1 MAVKRVR
8 TMQEFAVASG
18 VSRPTVSKYFQD
30 PSSVRASIRARIEE
44 SLERLDYRPNVYA
57 MNQNRRL
64 TRNIGVVVPLLSD
77 PFFGELARTLE
88 RRCLDAGFRP
98 ILLSSD
104 GDAAREVENLD
115 TLLSLKPAGVLMA
128 PLGRGSDRAALT
140 TFAEEVPTVLVD
152 SDLAG
157 LGTAFVGMDV
167 EGAVQSMVDYL
178 CRSGSPPCL
187 FEMATPPNP
196 NARRRAAA
204 YAEAMARLD
213 LDPMVV
219 SVPGEG
225 WDFEETGLREGL
237 ELMRGRRLPSDT
249 VLCSNDR
256 LAIGLLAA
264 AYRHGTRVGIGEGCA
279 MRVAGIDDHPFSR
292 FTCPSL
298 TTVAQDYD
306 RIAGAGLDA
315 LMAAIE
321 TGREGAHAE
330 RRREMTFPGRMVMRS
345 SA

>member
-1 MAVKRVR
+1 ME
-8 TMQEFAVASG
+8 EFAAESG
-18 VSRPTVSKYFQD
+18 ISRPTVSKYFQD
-30 PSSVRASIRARIEE
+30 PGSVRASTRARIEAA
-44 SLERLDYRPNVYA
+44 LERLEYRPNVYA

-88 RRCLDAGFRP
+88 RLCSEAGFRP

-104 GDAAREVENLD
+104 GQPSREAENLD

-128 PLGRGSDRAALT
+128 PLGRGSDRAAMAA
-140 TFAEEVPTVLVD
+140 FAAEVPTVLVD
-152 SDLAG
+152 SKIEG
-157 LGTAFVGMDV
+157 VGRAFVGLDV
-167 EGAVQSMVDYL
+167 DASVSNMVDYL

-187 FEMATPPNP
+187 FEMEAPPNP

-204 YAEAMARLD
+204 YVAAMERLGCE
-213 LDPMVV
+213 PMVV
-219 SVPGEG
+219 AVPGEG

-237 ELMRGRRLPSDT
+237 GLLRRRGLPSDT

-279 MRVAGIDDHPFSR
+279 IRVAGIDDHPFSR

-306 RIAGAGLDA
+306 RMAGWGLDA
-315 LMAAIE
+315 LLTAIE
-321 TGREGAHAE
+321 AGWQAEGAWT
-330 RRREMTFPGRMVMRS
+330 EMAFEGRMVMRS

>member
-1 MAVKRVR
+1 MA
-8 TMQEFAVASG
+8 EFAAASG
-18 VSRPTVSKYFQD
+18 ISRPTVSKYFQD
-30 PSSVRASIRARIEE
+30 PASVRKSTRARIEAA
-44 SLERLDYRPNVYA
+44 LERHEFRPNIYA
-57 MNQNRRL
+57 INQNRRQ
-64 TRNIGVVVPLLSD
+64 TRNVGVVVPLLSD

-88 RRCLDAGFRP
+88 RLCNEAGFRP

-104 GDAAREVENLD
+104 GAAAREVENLE

-128 PLGRGSDRAALT
+128 PLGEASDRAALSG
-140 TFAEEVPTVLVD
+140 FAAEVPTVLVD
-152 SDLAG
+152 SDLG
-157 LGTAFVGMDV
+157 GMGEAFVGLDV
-167 EGAVQSMVDYL
+167 EASVATMVEYL

-204 YAEAMARLD
+204 YRDAMGRSGV
-213 LDPMVV
+213 DPMVV

-225 WDFEETGLREGL
+225 WDFEEIGLREGL
-237 ELMRGRRLPSDT
+237 ATLRGRGLPSDT

-264 AYRHGTRVGIGEGCA
+264 AYRHGVRVGIGEGCA

-298 TTVAQDYD
+298 TTVAQDYE
-306 RIAGAGLDA
+306 RMAGWGLEA
-315 LMAAIE
+315 LLAAMEAQQNGGAWRGGGGDPRAEMAY
-321 TGREGAHAE
+321 
-330 RRREMTFPGRMVMRS
+330 PGRIVMRS